1 MQRRV
6 FLAGMPALALQAQPA
21 GMKLFLLAGQSN
33 MAGRGVIT
41 PEDQAPIP
49 GVFALNKEMAWGPAV
64 DPIHFDK
71 PIAAVGLARSF
82 ARTLLRFAPQ
92 QKIGF
97 VPAAMGGSSLDEWKP
112 GGALFAQAVQR
123 AKAAAPAGTLCGIL
137 WHQGEADSGKE
148 ELARSYTSRWVP
160 TMNALRGELG
170 SPELPVVVGQLGE
183 FLRTTEGGSPFSGI
197 VNEHLAQLP
206 LRTRRVAFVSSAGL
220 KDKGDS
226 IHFDTAGLHEFGRR
240 YGLAYL
246 GLDAAWG

>member
-1 MQRRV
+1 MRRRV
-6 FLAGMPALALQAQPA
+6 FLAGLPAVAMQAQPP

-33 MAGRGVIT
+33 MAGRGVVT
-41 PEDQAPIP
+41 PEDQVPIA

-92 QKIGF
+92 EKIGF

-112 GGALFAQAVQR
+112 GGALFTQAVQR
-123 AKAAAPAGTLCGIL
+123 ARAAAPAGTFCGIL

-160 TMNALRGELG
+160 MMNALRSELG
-170 SPELPVVVGQLGE
+170 GPELPVVVGQLGE
-183 FLRTTEGGSPFSGI
+183 FLKAGSSPYAGV
-197 VNEHLAQLP
+197 VNEHLVQLP
-206 LRTRRVAFVSSAGL
+206 LRARRVAFVSSAGL

-226 IHFDTAGLHEFGRR
+226 IHFDTVGLHEFGRR
-240 YGLAYL
+240 YALAYL

>member
-49 GVFALNKEMAWGPAV
+49 GVFALNKEMGWGPAV

-112 GGALFAQAVQR
+112 GGALFTQAVQR
-123 AKAAAPAGTLCGIL
+123 AKAAAPAGTFCGIL

-148 ELARSYTSRWVP
+148 ELARSYTARWIP
-160 TMNALRGELG
+160 MMTALRGELG
-170 SPELPVVVGQLGE
+170 APELPVVVGQLGE
-183 FLRTTEGGSPFSGI
+183 FLKTESSPFCGV

-206 LRTRRVAFVSSAGL
+206 LRARRVGFVSSAGL

-240 YGLAYL
+240 YALAYL
-246 GLDAAWG
+246 GLDSSWG